1 MQLHEAGVNP
11 EEAGKAPSP
20 GSPLLTTQVILY
32 SIALRMGFLTS
43 PVVLSAATP
52 QLDGWY
58 ASLGVPYAS
67 GLTPSTHV
75 FCRVWAWPRLW
86 HPY

>member
-20 GSPLLTTQVILY
+20 GSPLLATQVIIY
-32 SIALRMGFLTS
+32 SDALRIGFLT
-43 PVVLSAATP
+43 PLAVLSAAIP

-58 ASLGVPYAS
+58 ASLGVPPLPLA
-67 GLTPSTHV
+67 
-75 FCRVWAWPRLW
+75 
-86 HPY
+86 